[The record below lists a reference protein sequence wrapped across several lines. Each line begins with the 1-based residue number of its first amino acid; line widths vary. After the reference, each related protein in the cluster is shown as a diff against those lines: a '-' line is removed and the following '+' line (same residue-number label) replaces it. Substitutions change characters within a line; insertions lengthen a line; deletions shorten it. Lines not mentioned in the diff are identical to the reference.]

1 VHPIDRAHRRLIGP
15 HAIIARLSALHLHSH
30 TPNLFIHPPP
40 PKTLH
45 PSPSICYQYSKD
57 ISHTQETERKTAVNF
72 DLDEEQSEIRD
83 MVRRFTERE
92 ITPYAGAWDENNHFP
107 REIYTHMAELGLM
120 GMTTPEE
127 YSGSNL
133 SRLSGALVYEELA
146 KGEMATSVGLSVHNM
161 VTGSIARF
169 GTAEQRQRWVTR
181 LATGQLLGAFS
192 LSETASGSDAA
203 SLQCRAESRGD
214 SYILNGSKMWVTN
227 GGEADIYLLMARTS
241 AGKGGAGVSCF
252 IVEKGTPGFSFGKTE
267 RKMGLHSSPTRE
279 LIFEDCTIPAFNR
292 LGEEGQGFKIALSSL
307 DGGRINIGA
316 VAVGV
321 AQAAFD
327 VACNYAR
334 EREQFGH
341 PIGAFQAIQFMLAD
355 MAMKIEAAR
364 LLVYYAAY
372 RLAAGQSTSMN
383 AAMAKCFATDT
394 AMEVTTNA
402 VQVLGGAGYV
412 RDYPVERY
420 MRDVKVA
427 QIFEGTNQIQRIVIA
442 RALLGNLR

>member
-1 VHPIDRAHRRLIGP
+1 M
-15 HAIIARLSALHLHSH
+15 
-30 TPNLFIHPPP
+30 
-40 PKTLH
+40 
-45 PSPSICYQYSKD
+45 
-57 ISHTQETERKTAVNF
+57 NF
-72 DLDEEQSEIRD
+72 DLDEEQAEMRD
-83 MVRRFTERE
+83 TVRRFTEQE
-92 ITPYAGAWDENNHFP
+92 IVPYAEAWDENNHFP
-107 REIYTHMAELGLM
+107 REIYRQVAQLGLM

-127 YSGSNL
+127 YGGSQL
-133 SRLSGALVYEELA
+133 SRLTAAMIYEEIA
-146 KGEMATSVGLSVHNM
+146 KGEMATAVGLSVHNM
-161 VTGSIARF
+161 ITGSIARF
-169 GTAEQRQRWVTR
+169 GKQEQRQRWVR
-181 LATGQLLGAFS
+181 ALASGELLGAFS
-192 LSETASGSDAA
+192 LSEAASGSDAA
-203 SLQCRAESRGD
+203 SLQCRAECRD
-214 SYILNGSKMWVTN
+214 SYYILNGTKMWVTN

-241 AGKGGAGVSCF
+241 GGKGSVGITCF
-252 IVEKGTPGFSFGKTE
+252 VVEKDTPGFSFGKTE

-279 LIFEDCTIPAFNR
+279 LIFSDCKVPVANR

-316 VAVGV
+316 IAVGV
-321 AQAAFD
+321 AQAAFEI
-327 VACNYAR
+327 ARNYAR

-364 LLVYYAAY
+364 LLVYEAAY
-372 RLAAGQSTSMN
+372 KLDNGQSPGMY

-427 QIFEGTNQIQRIVIA
+427 QIFEGTNQIQRVVIA